1 MQHVASES
9 QAAPAEVR
17 EEVKNTLFGTA
28 GLMLPLLTT
37 LHAGGVMVL
46 LQKIE
51 HPTIETQ
58 IGVGVVFAASLIM
71 AAGQDIEIYLR
82 RRFSRKAPEAA

>member
-17 EEVKNTLFGTA
+17 EEAKNTLFGTA

-37 LHAGGVMVL
+37 LHAGGILVL
-46 LQKIE
+46 LQQIE
-51 HPTIETQ
+51 HPTIETK
-58 IGVGVVFAASLIM
+58 IGVCVVFVASMLLT
-71 AAGQDIEIYLR
+71 AGQDVEIYLR
-82 RRFSRKAPEAA
+82 RRFSRKA